1 VGSVIRSRHMPGV
14 GGGRRISAGY
24 VGYIGIG
31 EGNLMYVAVCS
42 AHKGQVQIVLCAGLW
57 VGGRFS

>member
-1 VGSVIRSRHMPGV
+1 MPGV